1 MTEIDLIPSDYRT
14 RVWQRRWLRVAGA
27 AAGALFA
34 AHAIVFVAI
43 AHKTQAIEAEVAELE
58 SRQQISQQQRAELEE
73 LYAKRAD
80 YTQQEKL
87 LNGLRSGAT
96 AEELF
101 RTVERALDSDDVWF
115 VDWRFQRSGVVVESA
130 EDAISTGYFIVVP
143 AEENASDTAPWQV
156 RTHMTI
162 RGRSRDHSAL
172 SGFVRNLFAQAE
184 VEDVHLG
191 RTSMSRVGRS
201 EIVDFD
207 LAVVVNT
214 DVRTR

>member
-14 RVWQRRWLRVAGA
+14 RVWQRRWLRTAGVVVSALLATHVLAYVAVA
-27 AAGALFA
+27 SK
-34 AHAIVFVAI
+34 AHAV
-43 AHKTQAIEAEVAELE
+43 QAEVANLE
-58 SRQQISQQQRAELEE
+58 SRQQISEQQRTELEE

-87 LNGLRSGAT
+87 LSGLRSGAT

-101 RTVERALDSDDVWF
+101 RTVERALTSDDVWF
-115 VDWRFQRSGVVVESA
+115 VDWRFQRSGVIVESA
-130 EDAISTGYFIVVP
+130 DDAISTGYFIVVP
-143 AEENASDTAPWQV
+143 AEEGGDDAAPWQV

-172 SGFVRNLFAQAE
+172 SGFVRSLFAQAE

-191 RTSMSRVGRS
+191 RTSKSRLGRN